1 MLSSMPKPDDAAHR
15 TSAAAYEPA
24 RAMAVMVNPATTR
37 APRAATAKDTR
48 RRIGPATGLTATIPA
63 APAAYRKPISELVA
77 CRARRA
83 NRTSW
88 ESAVAA
94 TKLIRA
100 IMIEIERSTGFDHT

>member
-1 MLSSMPKPDDAAHR
+1 MADQAR
-15 TSAAAYEPA
+15 TWATLATRPYRWGGTIAWR

-37 APRAATAKDTR
+37 APRAVTAKDRR
-48 RRIGPATGLTATIPA
+48 RRIGPATRLTATTPA

-83 NRTSW
+83 NKTSW
-88 ESAVAA
+88 ELAVAA

-100 IMIEIERSTGFDHT
+100 I